1 MSVWHVYAVLINGVV
16 QCSKTDHSK
25 WILFHVL
32 KCLSVY
38 DKGNVAASE
47 QNGFE
52 GMVHCE
58 WAVADRET
66 PNVGQGREAHYW
78 Y

>member
-1 MSVWHVYAVLINGVV
+1 MSVWCTHAVSIHRVV

-32 KCLSVY
+32 KYLSVY
-38 DKGNVAASE
+38 EKGNVAASE
-47 QNGFE
+47 QSGLE
-52 GMVHCE
+52 GTAHCK

-66 PNVGQGREAHYW
+66 PNVG
-78 Y
+78 